1 VILTG
6 AEIAAQRA
14 AGRLTL
20 EPFCARQVNPNS
32 YNYRLGPALRTHA
45 SAVIDALGE
54 HPVEQATIGE
64 DGVVL
69 APGRVYLGTTVER
82 IGSDHYVPSLIGR
95 SSLGRLGV
103 YLQVSA
109 DLGNLGAVHQWTLEI
124 VVCQPARVYAGML
137 AGQVSFWVPS
147 GARRLYDGHFGRFC
161 EAVTPYPGLLA
172 GAPSARSLETIT

>member
-1 VILTG
+1 MGPARRGGQRRRPGVAAVPRRRPGRDGAAVILTG

-69 APGRVYLGTTVER
+69 APGRGFLGPTVEW
-82 IGSDHYVPSLIGR
+82 IGRGHFLPSLTG
-95 SSLGRLGV
+95 
-103 YLQVSA
+103 
-109 DLGNLGAVHQWTLEI
+109 
-124 VVCQPARVYAGML
+124 PAPPPPPRVA
-137 AGQVSFWVPS
+137 
-147 GARRLYDGHFGRFC
+147 
-161 EAVTPYPGLLA
+161 
-172 GAPSARSLETIT
+172 